1 MNHMLQIKLLFMLG
15 LILTLGIDSQTT
27 LPSSI
32 MDRAVADLGDRLS
45 ISLHEAGVK
54 RVVVLDLLGA
64 QKEIHPVGTWLADQL
79 SSALQRNSANLEVV
93 DRSKARGPT
102 ETDENSPENGA
113 PGKKEIDIARS
124 VGADAV
130 IRGSYAKIGQRLGIT
145 LNIANVSRSR
155 PFIPSVRGAV
165 PISEEI
171 NGLSAD
177 PIPFFNGGVFRAGI
191 GGITSPVCICC
202 PQPEYSDK
210 ARIEK
215 YQGTVVL
222 DIAVTAEGSVEKLIV
237 VKGPGLGLEENAL
250 KAVKHWKLRP
260 ATDVDDKP
268 VTARVKIEVTF
279 HLYTRRP

>member
-1 MNHMLQIKLLFMLG
+1 MLQIKLLFMLG

-124 VGADAV
+124 VGADGNHAKYSECFPFPTIYTV
-130 IRGSYAKIGQRLGIT
+130 GSRSGAHLGRDQRLICGPHSI
-145 LNIANVSRSR
+145 LQWGCVPSRHRRNYESCLYLL
-155 PFIPSVRGAV
+155 PP
-165 PISEEI
+165 
-171 NGLSAD
+171 
-177 PIPFFNGGVFRAGI
+177 
-191 GGITSPVCICC
+191 
-202 PQPEYSDK
+202 
-210 ARIEK
+210 
-215 YQGTVVL
+215 
-222 DIAVTAEGSVEKLIV
+222 
-237 VKGPGLGLEENAL
+237 
-250 KAVKHWKLRP
+250 
-260 ATDVDDKP
+260 
-268 VTARVKIEVTF
+268 ARV
-279 HLYTRRP
+279 